1 MRVIPVIV
9 LLFLLISSYGVHHSH
24 SKGISDISS
33 TIIIGNQTIGGMG
46 YNSTFYSAGN
56 ITTDADSSVIF
67 LNTNIIFEAKSGI
80 SSFTINGNLTL
91 VNSSILTYGSLL
103 DFNDTSIHG
112 TSLVIN
118 SSRLNFSGT
127 FDVSGKHVGIM
138 NSSFT
143 HSYRYLPMK
152 TTFSND
158 TGNISLSSL
167 NVTDASSASF
177 VDVYTLSQNGQPI
190 SITHTYEY
198 SGSRLN
204 PFIPFIDS
212 EAIKINYTLGNVTG
226 SIGISL
232 GNGSAGYI
240 NRSIVMDENSTCIN
254 LVYQDNQFS
263 SLNSYPI
270 NGKVPVNITIPHG
283 ENITVWKSSIVFLSN
298 DSLYLN
304 GTSHNFIIFNNS
316 TMNMVSDSL
325 ISNNLSRYSMNGIIN
340 PLKKGIILNGNS
352 WVNFISTSF
361 YADNSGIT
369 PIISSVKS
377 SFFIYSEVLQ
387 RIKSNISYV
396 VITNAEPSELA
407 SQISTISV
415 NITALEGKAN
425 NLLHEV
431 QNCFRTYSTAL
442 VEYKI
447 MNSSVKSIADFI
459 LPYSEWNFYFSL
471 NPDEMFSGHRYV
483 ENYSVNVSMVDVR
496 INSRAYNNSL
506 EVSAVINDL
515 YENSNN
521 LTMNLSFRMV
531 SYSAYYKFKVSE
543 LSLNSMEWYNHTF
556 TFPLI
561 QNTTNGIIAWSLQY
575 NNTLNIETGTGSQSI
590 TIPGAIH
597 EFSLYAV
604 NLSMSK
610 GWMAYADGEP
620 FHSSTSLMDFFL
632 PLNTAKIYIPDQRM
646 FYPDIRN
653 LDEKPGLLNNITFS
667 KIIANVSI
675 EISGYPERNNSYLS
689 IGNLAYEPVNR
700 TLNFSLQMGNYSLSI
715 YSGNSQIY
723 TATIFIYEM
732 NQTIVISLHKG
743 AVANNPPTDILNKIY
758 PIIAAGVVIICMGA
772 FIRVRYLRMCPLCLS
787 EVGFIHLKHRC
798 PYKKS

>member
-56 ITTDADSSVIF
+56 ITTEADSSVIF
-67 LNTNIIFEAKSGI
+67 LNTNIVFEAKSGI

-91 VNSSILTYGSLL
+91 LHSSILTYGSLL

-112 TSLVIN
+112 TSLVLN

-158 TGNISLSSL
+158 TGNITLSSL

-177 VDVYTLSQNGQPI
+177 IDVYTLSQNGQPI

-232 GNGSAGYI
+232 GNGSSGYI

-270 NGKVPVNITIPHG
+270 NGKVPVNITIPYG

-361 YADNSGIT
+361 FAGNSGIT

-396 VITNAEPSELA
+396 VIANAEPSELA
-407 SQISTISV
+407 SQVSAISV

-425 NLLHEV
+425 NILHEV
-431 QNCFRTYSTAL
+431 QNCFRTYSSAL
-442 VEYKI
+442 VEFKI
-447 MNSSVKSIADFI
+447 MNSSVKSNADFI

-515 YENSNN
+515 YENSSN

-543 LSLNSMEWYNHTF
+543 LSLNSMERYNHTF
-556 TFPLI
+556 TYPRI
-561 QNTTNGIIAWSLQY
+561 QNTTNGVIAWSLQY

-590 TIPGAIH
+590 TIPGAMN
-597 EFSLYAV
+597 EFSLYAF

-610 GWMAYADGEP
+610 GWLVFVDGEL
-620 FHSSTSLMDFFL
+620 FHSSTSLMDIFL
-632 PLNTAKIYIPDQRM
+632 PVNTAKIYIPDQIM
-646 FYPDIRN
+646 FYPDIRD

-689 IGNLAYEPVNR
+689 IGNFVYQPVNR

-732 NQTIVISLHKG
+732 NQSIVISLHKG
-743 AVANNPPTDILNKIY
+743 AAANIPPTDILNKIY
-758 PIIAAGVVIICMGA
+758 PIIAAGGVMICIGA
-772 FIRVRYLRMCPLCLS
+772 FIRVRYLRICPLCLS
-787 EVGFIHLKHRC
+787 EVGFIHLRHRC

>member
-9 LLFLLISSYGVHHSH
+9 LLFLLISSYGVHHSVN
-24 SKGISDISS
+24 KGISAESS

-67 LNTNIIFEAKSGI
+67 LNTNIVFEAKSGI

-118 SSRLNFSGT
+118 SSRLDFSGT
-127 FDVSGKHVGIM
+127 FDVSGRNLGIM

-158 TGNISLSSL
+158 TGNITLSSL

-177 VDVYTLSQNGQPI
+177 VDVYTMNQNGQPI

-198 SGSRLN
+198 SGTRLN

-226 SIGISL
+226 SIRISL
-232 GNGSAGYI
+232 GNGSSGYI
-240 NRSIVMDENSTCIN
+240 NRSIVMDGNSTCIN
-254 LVYQDNQFS
+254 LVYQDNHFS

-325 ISNNLSRYSMNGIIN
+325 ISNNQSRYSMNGIIN
-340 PLKKGIILNGNS
+340 PLKRGIILDGNS
-352 WVNFISTSF
+352 WVNFISTAF
-361 YADNSGIT
+361 YAGNSGIT
-369 PIISSVKS
+369 PIISSENS

-396 VITNAEPSELA
+396 VIANAEPSELA
-407 SQISTISV
+407 SQVSTISV
-415 NITALEGKAN
+415 NITAMEGKAN

-459 LPYSEWNFYFSL
+459 LPYSDWNFYFSL

-521 LTMNLSFRMV
+521 LIMNLSFRMV

-610 GWMAYADGEP
+610 GWLVFADGEP
-620 FHSSTSLMDFFL
+620 FHSSTNLMDIFL
-632 PLNTAKIYIPDQRM
+632 PVNTAKIYIPDQRM
-646 FYPDIRN
+646 FYPVNRN

-689 IGNLAYEPVNR
+689 IGNLVYVPDNR

-723 TATIFIYEM
+723 TATIFIYKM

-743 AVANNPPTDILNKIY
+743 AVANKPPTDILNKIY
-758 PIIAAGVVIICMGA
+758 PIIAAGGVMICMGA

-787 EVGFIHLKHRC
+787 EVGFIHLRHRC

>member
-9 LLFLLISSYGVHHSH
+9 LLFLLISSYGVHHSVN
-24 SKGISDISS
+24 KGISAESS

-67 LNTNIIFEAKSGI
+67 LNTNIVFEAKSGI

-118 SSRLNFSGT
+118 SSRLDFSGT
-127 FDVSGKHVGIM
+127 FDVSGRNLGIM

-143 HSYRYLPMK
+143 HSYKYLPMK

-158 TGNISLSSL
+158 TGNITLSSL

-177 VDVYTLSQNGQPI
+177 VDVYTMNQNGQPI

-198 SGSRLN
+198 SGTRLN

-226 SIGISL
+226 SIRISL
-232 GNGSAGYI
+232 GNGSSGYI
-240 NRSIVMDENSTCIN
+240 NRSIVMDGNSTCIN
-254 LVYQDNQFS
+254 LVYQDNHFS

-270 NGKVPVNITIPHG
+270 NGKVPVNITIPYG

-325 ISNNLSRYSMNGIIN
+325 ISNNQSRYSMNGIIN
-340 PLKKGIILNGNS
+340 PLKRGIILDGNS
-352 WVNFISTSF
+352 WVNFISTAF
-361 YADNSGIT
+361 YAGNSGIT
-369 PIISSVKS
+369 PIISSENS

-396 VITNAEPSELA
+396 VIANAEPSELA
-407 SQISTISV
+407 SQVSTISV
-415 NITALEGKAN
+415 NITAMEGKAN

-459 LPYSEWNFYFSL
+459 LPYSDWNFYFSL

-521 LTMNLSFRMV
+521 LIMNLSFRMV

-610 GWMAYADGEP
+610 GWLVFADGEP
-620 FHSSTSLMDFFL
+620 FHSSTNLMDIFL
-632 PLNTAKIYIPDQRM
+632 PVNTAKIYIPDQRM
-646 FYPDIRN
+646 FYPVNRN

-689 IGNLAYEPVNR
+689 IGNLVYVPDNR

-723 TATIFIYEM
+723 TATIFIYKM

-743 AVANNPPTDILNKIY
+743 AVANKPPTDILNKIY
-758 PIIAAGVVIICMGA
+758 PIIAAVGVIICMAA

-787 EVGFIHLKHRC
+787 EVGFIHLRHRC

>member
-1 MRVIPVIV
+1 MRVIPAIV
-9 LLFLLISSYGVHHSH
+9 LLFLLISSYGVHHSG
-24 SKGISDISS
+24 SPNVSAESS
-33 TIIIGNQTIGGMG
+33 TIIMGNQTIGGIG

-56 ITTDADSSVIF
+56 ITTEADSSVIF

-80 SSFTINGNLTL
+80 SSFNINGNLTL
-91 VNSSILTYGSLL
+91 VHSSILTYGSIL
-103 DFNDTSIHG
+103 DFNDTSIQG

-143 HSYRYLPMK
+143 HSYTYLPMK

-158 TGNISLSSL
+158 TGNITLSTL

-177 VDVYTLSQNGQPI
+177 VDVYTLSQNGQPV
-190 SITHTYEY
+190 STTHTYEY

-212 EAIKINYTLGNVTG
+212 EAVKINYTLGNVTG
-226 SIGISL
+226 SIGISI
-232 GNGSAGYI
+232 GNGSTGYI
-240 NRSIVMDENSTCIN
+240 NRSIVMDGNSTCIN
-254 LVYQDNQFS
+254 LVYRDNQFS
-263 SLNSYPI
+263 SLASYPLS
-270 NGKVPVNITIPHG
+270 GKVAVNITIPYG
-283 ENITVWKSSIVFLSN
+283 ENLTVWKSYFVFLSN
-298 DSLYLN
+298 DSLFLN

-316 TMNMVSDSL
+316 SMNMISDSL

-352 WVNFISTSF
+352 WVNLISTSF
-361 YADNSGIT
+361 YAGNSGAT
-369 PIISSVKS
+369 PIISSSNS

-387 RIKSNISYV
+387 RIRSNLSYV
-396 VITNAEPSELA
+396 VIANAEPSELA
-407 SQISTISV
+407 SQISAVSV
-415 NITALEGKAN
+415 NITAMEGKAN
-425 NLLHEV
+425 NLLHDV
-431 QNCFRTYSTAL
+431 QSCLRTYSTTL
-442 VEYKI
+442 VEFKI
-447 MNSSVKSIADFI
+447 MNSSVKRIADFI

-483 ENYSVNVSMVDVR
+483 ENYSVNVSMLAVR
-496 INSRAYNNSL
+496 IDSHAYNNSL
-506 EVSAVINDL
+506 AVSAVINDL
-515 YENSNN
+515 YENSSGIT
-521 LTMNLSFRMV
+521 LNLSIRMV
-531 SYSAYYKFKVSE
+531 SYSAYYKFQVSE
-543 LSLNSMEWYNHTF
+543 LSLNAMEWYNHTF
-556 TFPLI
+556 AFPPI

-590 TIPGAIH
+590 TIPGIMH

-620 FHSSTSLMDFFL
+620 FHSSTNLMDIFL
-632 PLNTAKIYIPDQRM
+632 PVNTAKIYIPNQRM
-646 FYPDIRN
+646 FYPHMRN

-667 KIIANVSI
+667 KIITNVSI

-689 IGNLAYEPVNR
+689 IGNFVYEPVNR
-700 TLNFSLQMGNYSLSI
+700 TLNFSLPMGNYSLSI

-743 AVANNPPTDILNKIY
+743 AVANNPFAVLNDIY
-758 PIIAAGVVIICMGA
+758 PVVVAGGVIICMGV
-772 FIRVRYLRMCPLCLS
+772 FIRLRYLRICPLCLS
-787 EVGFIHLKHRC
+787 EVGFIHLRHRC